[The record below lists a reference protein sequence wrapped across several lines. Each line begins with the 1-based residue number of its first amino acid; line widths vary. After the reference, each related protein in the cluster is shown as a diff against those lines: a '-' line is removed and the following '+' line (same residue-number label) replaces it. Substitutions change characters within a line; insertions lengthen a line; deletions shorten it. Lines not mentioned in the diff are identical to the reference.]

1 MRANLSVVLAL
12 AASSLTLAP
21 SPTTATEEALVDLGA
36 EAHARA
42 RSAGSNPGVAGRD
55 EASPLPPEVL
65 HPEISLEELEIRLV
79 PLTRAELAALAVRWQ
94 AIVKAK
100 SQEVV
105 AAQIALARSD
115 GATVEQDRARLAR
128 LADERRVLVDRFLV
142 VLRGLE
148 AKGAAEEVISEYR
161 AYVDALVDKTIE
173 VSDLETIVSAI
184 GSWLASEDGGI
195 ALARKALIALFS
207 LYGLIVF
214 ARLVRGLAKR
224 HFRRLPSLS
233 SLLQTFLAGLVY
245 WVVLT
250 AGLLVVLYLLGVDGT
265 PLLALFGG
273 ASVIIGLALQDTLGN
288 FANGLM
294 IMVNRPFDEGDY
306 VDIGG
311 TTGTVK
317 SVSIVATTVTT
328 PDNKGIVIPNKQVW
342 GNVITNFT
350 ANETRRVDLVFSI
363 GYDDDIPNAFR
374 VLKDAVAAHPLTLE
388 DPPPTIAVVSLAE
401 SSVDILCGP
410 WVESGDYLTV
420 YRELTADVKARFDAA
435 GITIPYPQRELHL
448 HAAPRVQ
455 DDGSD

>member
-1 MRANLSVVLAL
+1 LIRTSLASALCLLAASGVLSASEPDPPTAAPAL
-12 AASSLTLAP
+12 AATAPNPASLVGA
-21 SPTTATEEALVDLGA
+21 AGVDA
-36 EAHARA
+36 
-42 RSAGSNPGVAGRD
+42 VAVR
-55 EASPLPPEVL
+55 LPPETL
-65 HPEISLEELEIRLV
+65 NPDIDPAELEIRLV
-79 PLTRAELAALAVRWQ
+79 PLTRTELAGLAVRWQ

-173 VSDLETIVSAI
+173 VSDLQTIVSAI

-273 ASVIIGLALQDTLGN
+273 ASVIVGLALQDTLGN

-328 PDNKGIVIPNKQVW
+328 PDNNGIVIPNKQVW

-388 DPPPTIAVVSLAE
+388 HPPPTIAVVSLAE

-455 DDGSD
+455 DDGK